1 VAVLT
6 SLSLIWLATLSTVS
20 LTLARGIPKKITR
33 NYMLKPRV
41 RIPPSIFTALTDSP
55 LFKQRVLL
63 PSFHPPPHRQR
74 HSRRT
79 PQPPRPRMPSPMMLT
94 TQVSF
99 PSSWMAFYTQPM
111 EFCGSRS
118 TLRTADRS

>member
-1 VAVLT
+1 MAVLT

-55 LFKQRVLL
+55 LLKQRVLL
-63 PSFHPPPHRQR
+63 PSFHPP
-74 HSRRT
+74 RT
-79 PQPPRPRMPSPMMLT
+79 
-94 TQVSF
+94 
-99 PSSWMAFYTQPM
+99 
-111 EFCGSRS
+111 GSDTHEGCRNR
-118 TLRTADRS
+118 LAHACPVR